1 MCYKYLLYGKS
12 MMKLIE
18 HQSTLYGIIMRE
30 DVIDLS
36 VVYQYIFGSS
46 NYAVKIIL
54 EFHWLSPPIARWEQ
68 LVNWKKPLHRV
79 RKILEKGRLFRY
91 NVSRQCPPLPPK
103 TTANSMFFHINKKVV

>member
-54 EFHWLSPPIARWEQ
+54 EFH
-68 LVNWKKPLHRV
+68 
-79 RKILEKGRLFRY
+79 
-91 NVSRQCPPLPPK
+91 
-103 TTANSMFFHINKKVV
+103 